1 LKGGNIEVKFHRLL
15 LALAVAVMLTL
26 LLALPVQADVDD
38 MQWMGATYSQNDMFY
53 GMDVVGYLEESEATL
68 VAQVVNNAG
77 DDISIE
83 SAALEFDWGGDP
95 IDTSD
100 YPATLDQGESGLATF
115 TFTVPSADVASN
127 LVTHDYTVTVE
138 YQLEDDSGRT
148 EWTNQFL
155 GAGDQT
161 TFNLPQTP
169 VQPDSVSLYLV
180 NAAGERRILPSDEY
194 TVDNHWTGEITFGAA
209 PGTATHQV
217 RAYWQEITQI
227 GTGDWDETEFPLP
240 GVPGNAHAVSLSVY
254 LQEGTDDL
262 VSVDSADY
270 SFDRETGV
278 ITFST
283 APDNGQRV
291 VAGWDYYRFWQGTGN
306 DFVVYSNDQ
315 SEALALKKEID
326 ATNLGVWIG
335 AVPAKSRQWLAQ
347 SGEAES
353 LGDEQYMAGNFVDA
367 VTYYE
372 TALQS
377 VDEAIDADKDLV
389 KQDMTIPSIAVWLA
403 GFGLLIFGLGVI
415 IYAIR
420 WKAPPA
426 PPATG

>member
-1 LKGGNIEVKFHRLL
+1 MKIHRLL
-15 LALAVAVMLTL
+15 LAMAVAVMLTL
-26 LLALPVQADVDD
+26 FFALPAQADVDD
-38 MQWMGATYSQNDMFY
+38 MQWTGAIYSQNDMFY
-53 GMDVVGYLEESEATL
+53 GMDVVGYPEESEATL

-83 SAALEFDWGGDP
+83 SATLEFDWGGDP

-100 YPATLDQGESGLATF
+100 YPATLDQGEAGLVTF
-115 TFTVPSADVASN
+115 TFTVPSTDVASN
-127 LVTHDYTVTVE
+127 LVTHDYTVNVE

-148 EWTNQFL
+148 QWTNVFI

-161 TFNLPQTP
+161 TFNLPWTP
-169 VQPDSVSLYLV
+169 VEQDSVSLYLV
-180 NAAGERRILPSDEY
+180 DAAGDRELIDSGDY
-194 TVDNHWTGEITFGAA
+194 DVDNHWTGEITFGSA
-209 PGTATHQV
+209 PGAATDQV
-217 RAYWQEITQI
+217 RAYWQGIVQI

-262 VSVDSADY
+262 VNVDSADY
-270 SFDRETGV
+270 SFDHDTGV
-278 ITFST
+278 ITFNT

-291 VAGWDYYRFWQGTGN
+291 IAGWDYYRFWQGMGN
-306 DFVVYSNDQ
+306 DFVVYSSDQ
-315 SEALALKKEID
+315 NEALALKKQID

-347 SGEAES
+347 SGEAEA
-353 LGDEQYMAGNFVDA
+353 LGDEQYMAGNFA
-367 VTYYE
+367 EAEAYY
-372 TALQS
+372 TSALEY
-377 VDEAIDADKDLV
+377 VDEAVDADKDLV

-426 PPATG
+426 PPTIG